1 MQGKFHLTNAGQDL
15 LAKVQT
21 GTPLVITRVAI
32 GDGVTTNYMEALKMN
47 SLKNEITSF
56 QVRKNE
62 VNRDENGRSNG
73 ESTLNVVIENS
84 NVQSGFYMR
93 EIGVFA
99 QDPEVGE
106 ILYYVMNDNEYPIY
120 IRPISEQKYELDL
133 DIITVIGNA
142 IEVQIIVKGTVYAT
156 LRELN
161 DLAGVGRTW
170 QTVKNNY
177 DLIVREREERILL
190 EIKLLTGSGQ
200 NVDVVTFGE
209 LSNEENF
216 WGIWDKENRRLIG

>member
-1 MQGKFHLTNAGQDL
+1 MQGKFHLTQSGQDL

-21 GTPLVITRVAI
+21 GTPLNITRIGV
-32 GDGVTTNYMEALKMN
+32 GDGVTTNYMEAIRMN
-47 SLKNEITSF
+47 SLKNEIKSF
-56 QVRKNE
+56 QPRKN
-62 VNRDENGRSNG
+62 VVKRDENGKSNG
-73 ESTLNVVIENS
+73 ESTLNVVIDN
-84 NVQSGFYMR
+84 NDITSGFYMR

-99 QDPEVGE
+99 QDPDVGE
-106 ILYYVMNDNEYPIY
+106 ILYYVMNDSEYPIY
-120 IRPISEQKYELDL
+120 IRPANEQKYELDL

-142 IEVQIIVKGTVYAT
+142 IEVKIVVNNTVYAT

>member
-1 MQGKFHLTNAGQDL
+1 MQGKFHLTQSGQDL

-21 GTPLVITRVAI
+21 GTPLNITRIGV
-32 GDGVTTNYMEALKMN
+32 GDGVTTNYMEAIRMN
-47 SLKNEITSF
+47 SLKNEVKSF
-56 QVRKNE
+56 QPRKNV

-73 ESTLNVVIENS
+73 ESTLNVVIDN
-84 NVQSGFYMR
+84 NDVLSGFYMR

-99 QDPEVGE
+99 QDPDVGE
-106 ILYYVMNDNEYPIY
+106 ILYYVMNDSEYPIY
-120 IRPISEQKYELDL
+120 IRPANEQKYELDL

-142 IEVQIIVKGTVYAT
+142 IEVKIIVNNTVYAT

-161 DLAGVGRTW
+161 DLAGIGRTW

-177 DLIVREREERILL
+177 DLIMQEREERILL
-190 EIKLLTGSGQ
+190 EIKVLTGSGQ

-209 LSNEENF
+209 LSNDENF
-216 WGIWDKENRRLIG
+216 WGVWDKDNKRLVG